1 MRPLSFS
8 PNALRQLLLRRKVA
22 TLAELKQALGTEVA
36 LTVFRKLK
44 ALDYLTS
51 YSHRG
56 GYYTLREIAR
66 FDADG
71 LWSHS
76 TVWFSLHG
84 TVLATAEHFVNRS
97 PQGLFAE
104 ELSHS
109 LHVGVQD
116 ALRHLVEQQRIARQ
130 SVAGLYLYTSTDPA
144 TRRRQLLMRSSSLPT
159 LPIVSDASGL
169 QISPA
174 ELKAAIVLFYSLLDE
189 RQRRLY
195 AGLESLKLGHGGD
208 QRLAELLSIDPHTVA
223 RGRQQLSAQQ
233 VEFDRVRRAGG
244 GRKPAEKKRH
254 N

>member
-1 MRPLSFS
+1 MRPLSFP
-8 PNALRQLLLRRKVA
+8 PNALRRLLLRHKIA
-22 TLAELKQALGTEVA
+22 SLPELKQALGTGVA

-56 GYYTLREIAR
+56 SYYTLREIAR
-66 FDADG
+66 FDPDG

-76 TVWFSLHG
+76 AVWFSLHG

-109 LHVGVQD
+109 LHVGVHD

-130 SVAGLYLYTSTDPA
+130 SVAGLYLYTSTDP
-144 TRRRQLLMRSSSLPT
+144 TSRRRQLLMRSVQT
-159 LPIVSDASGL
+159 LPVVSDASRL
-169 QISPA
+169 QISPE

-195 AGLESLKLGHGGD
+195 SGLESLKLGHGGD
-208 QRLAELLSIDPHTVA
+208 QHLAELLGIDPHTVA
-223 RGRQQLSAQQ
+223 RGRQELSAQQ

-244 GRKPAEKKRH
+244 GRKPAEKKRQ